1 MLLVIGQTYIP
12 KLSDVEIDGHL
23 EEVWD
28 SALTFKDFRQQ
39 YPTLDGDVPYP
50 TIAKVFYTDRAIYV
64 AFVCEGRKPVLQR
77 GNRGNLSPDR
87 VSFALDPYGGDG
99 KSV

>member
-1 MLLVIGQTYIP
+1 MVILGILISSTDSVFTLP
-12 KLSDVEIDGHL
+12 KLRDVEIDGHL
-23 EEVWD
+23 EGIWD

-50 TIAKVFYTDRAIYV
+50 TTAKVFYTDKAIYV

-77 GNRGNLSPDR
+77 GKRGSLSPR
-87 VSFALDPYGGDG
+87 HGLLHP
-99 KSV
+99 